1 MIPAE
6 PDELNVLA
14 GEYVLGLLDDAAAR
28 EIDAALGENAAL
40 REAVA
45 FWQEQLHPL
54 AALAPAAE
62 PPPELWDKIARRIES
77 APRQR
82 RLWQSLAL
90 WRGATA
96 AAAAI
101 AASLALYIA
110 ATPPPAAPSYV
121 AVLYAPQQQ
130 QAAFVATG
138 GRNGLLVHAV
148 ARETAP
154 RDRGFEL
161 WVIPAGAKPIS
172 LGLMSDEGRLEIASL
187 PTPVSEGLTLAIT
200 IEPKEGAP
208 HAAPSSAPVFLG
220 TLLAAR

>member
-1 MIPAE
+1 MIPADR
-6 PDELNVLA
+6 DELNMLA

-28 EIDAALGENAAL
+28 EIEEALADNAAL
-40 REAVA
+40 RQAVA

-62 PPPELWDKIARRIES
+62 PPPELWDRIARRIENE
-77 APRQR
+77 PRQG
-82 RLWQSLAL
+82 RLWRSLAL

-110 ATPPPAAPSYV
+110 ATPRLAAPSYV

-161 WVIPAGAKPIS
+161 WAIPAGAKPIS

-208 HAAPSSAPVFLG
+208 HAGPSGPPVFLG

>member
-1 MIPAE
+1 MIPADR
-6 PDELNVLA
+6 DELNMLA

-28 EIDAALGENAAL
+28 EIEEALAGNAAL
-40 REAVA
+40 RQAVA

-62 PPPELWDKIARRIES
+62 PPPELWDRIARRIENE
-77 APRQR
+77 PRQG
-82 RLWQSLAL
+82 RLWRSLAL

-110 ATPPPAAPSYV
+110 ATPRLAAPSYV

-161 WVIPAGAKPIS
+161 WAIPAGAKPIS

-200 IEPKEGAP
+200 IEPREGAP